1 MITGPSATLPRL
13 MAMTLWTTTAL
24 VLWLVLWALGSKPL
38 DAFLIPIVIILV
50 GATLVTLR
58 RFMPNRR

>member
-1 MITGPSATLPRL
+1 
-13 MAMTLWTTTAL
+13 MAMTLWTTAAL